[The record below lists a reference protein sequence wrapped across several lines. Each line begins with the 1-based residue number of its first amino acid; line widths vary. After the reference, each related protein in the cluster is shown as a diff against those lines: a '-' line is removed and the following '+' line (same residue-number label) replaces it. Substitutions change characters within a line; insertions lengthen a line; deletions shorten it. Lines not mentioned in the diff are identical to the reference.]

1 MGPSIHV
8 AIDAIRYR
16 KSEGTLLP
24 NFRIDIASGELLS
37 IVGPSG
43 CGKSTLLKVLLGS
56 FQNSEIGSL
65 VGEVTYGDSTIEA
78 LVRDGRVSFVPQHSS
93 LLPHMT
99 VAENVRLPFLL
110 NPGISIRESES
121 NWLGLLDDA
130 GLGNIASQVPDQLSG
145 GMQSRVMLVRAF
157 ATNPRLLL
165 LDEPFSMLDYGW
177 RFKLYALLH
186 RLRKEHR
193 PTTVLVSH
201 DLEEAIL
208 WADKLLVLGADGEIK
223 LVPTLEP
230 MDWNDLSL
238 ERLHERY
245 ANHLPLVKEIRT
257 MLVQ

>member
-1 MGPSIHV
+1 MGPSIQV
-8 AIDAIRYR
+8 KIDGITFPDS
-16 KSEGTLLP
+16 KDSILP

-43 CGKSTLLKVLLGS
+43 CGKSTLLKLLLGS
-56 FQNSEIGSL
+56 FQNSGIGSFS
-65 VGEVTYGDSTIEA
+65 GEVSYGNDTIEA
-78 LVRDGRVSFVPQHSS
+78 LVRVGLVSFVPQHSS

-110 NPGISIRESES
+110 NPNISIRETEI
-121 NWLGLLDDA
+121 NWLRLLGDA
-130 GLGNIASQVPDQLSG
+130 GLGQVAGQIPDQLSG

-157 ATNPRLLL
+157 ATNPKILL

-177 RFKLYALLH
+177 RYKLYALLH
-186 RLRKEHR
+186 RLRREHR

-201 DLEEAIL
+201 DLEEAVL
-208 WADKLLVLGADGEIK
+208 WADKLLVLNASGEIK
-223 LVPTLEP
+223 LVPTLQP

-238 ERLHERY
+238 EQLHSRY
-245 ANHLPLVKEIRT
+245 ANHLPLVKQIRT